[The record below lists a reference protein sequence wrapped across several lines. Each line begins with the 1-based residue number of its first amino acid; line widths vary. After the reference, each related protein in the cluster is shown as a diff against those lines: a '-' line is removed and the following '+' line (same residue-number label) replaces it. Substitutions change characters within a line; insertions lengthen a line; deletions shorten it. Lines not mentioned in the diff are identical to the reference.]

1 MDPNF
6 SHLKDK
12 PILNIKTKT
21 KFTVTGLI
29 AMTYLKIQN
38 TEVFKKQRLPVSG
51 PTCKELGHCHSV
63 QTSKNLT
70 GKQTS
75 LLGSIT
81 QGRTQGKPLPAK
93 LENQMG

>member
-21 KFTVTGLI
+21 KFTVTRLI

-38 TEVFKKQRLPVSG
+38 TEVFKKQRLPVSS

-63 QTSKNLT
+63 QTSKNLN
-70 GKQTS
+70 
-75 LLGSIT
+75 
-81 QGRTQGKPLPAK
+81 K
-93 LENQMG
+93 LENKPLFLDP